1 MNISLVYRF
10 QYEYLMKKFKPYNT
24 MIHSRRTTKQ
34 YHAIFHYKSN
44 PKHSNITSYCKR
56 NTKLGKLPSLLESCV
71 FFFGKSLFALIGF
84 LFKNKNLPIL
94 VFYYFG
100 MHCLYWIII
109 CFFDFVLV
117 FRLDGQY
124 AHYVWIRGNISS
136 FWATLKTNLS

>member
-44 PKHSNITSYCKR
+44 PKHSSITSYCKR

-100 MHCLYWIII
+100 NALPI
-109 CFFDFVLV
+109 
-117 FRLDGQY
+117 LD
-124 AHYVWIRGNISS
+124 HYM
-136 FWATLKTNLS
+136 FL